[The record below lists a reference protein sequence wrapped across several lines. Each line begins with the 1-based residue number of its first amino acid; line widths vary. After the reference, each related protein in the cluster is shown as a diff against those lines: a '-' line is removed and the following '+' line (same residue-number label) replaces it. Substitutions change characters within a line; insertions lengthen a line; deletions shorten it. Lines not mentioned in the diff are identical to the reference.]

1 MTFREINY
9 LKLDEYIE
17 SAWDGDEGLESVY
30 DPNLKR
36 RSLRDMVFDTSRK
49 IKDYF
54 YYNEKLKIYGID
66 ENSTPC
72 GFVVLS
78 DVNNMLYTFG
88 INHRMRKAENLQF
101 LFSFIRM
108 NLNDK
113 FYTLLYEK
121 NERAINWLKKCG
133 MRHIKGLEPV
143 EGIVYLSY

>member
-9 LKLDEYIE
+9 LKLEEYVE
-17 SAWDGDEGLESVY
+17 SAWEGDKGLENFY
-30 DPNLKR
+30 DPNLKN
-36 RSLRDMVFDTSRK
+36 RSLREMVFDTTNK

-66 ENSTPC
+66 EHSTPC

-78 DVNNMLYTFG
+78 NSNSMLYSFG
-88 INHRMRKAENLQF
+88 INHRMRNAENLQY
-101 LFSFIRM
+101 LFNFIRK
-108 NLNDK
+108 NLNEC

-133 MRHIKGLEPV
+133 MREVKELKPD